1 MALFGSFAVSIMQQ
15 SPDAT
20 FLMLP
25 NISISATMLPAGVLI
40 IALLSS
46 LAVQSFA
53 PLILSTGGV
62 LSTYWYLRYI
72 RIVDGHKGD
81 RSIGMSFSIMFPPIL
96 RPLGELLAERSYQ
109 IAAKYDKWS
118 LLQDTDLEGRP
129 TTRRLS
135 AQEEGRRRQLALQL
149 LNEKMSQKREKEGA
163 PEILEELTQS
173 STGNPNIPLETGRPM
188 MLQQA

>member
-1 MALFGSFAVSIMQQ
+1 MALFGSFAVCIMQQ

-25 NISISATMLPAGVLI
+25 NISISATMLPAVMLTV
-40 IALLSS
+40 ALLSS
-46 LAVQSFA
+46 LAVQSFV
-53 PLILSTGGV
+53 PLILSTGGI

-96 RPLGELLAERSYQ
+96 RPLGELLAEKSYQ
-109 IAAKYDKWS
+109 IVTKYDRWS

-149 LNEKMSQKREKEGA
+149 LNEKMSQKREKEGTPEA
-163 PEILEELTQS
+163 PEELAES
-173 STGNPNIPLETGRPM
+173 VTGNPNIPLETGRPM